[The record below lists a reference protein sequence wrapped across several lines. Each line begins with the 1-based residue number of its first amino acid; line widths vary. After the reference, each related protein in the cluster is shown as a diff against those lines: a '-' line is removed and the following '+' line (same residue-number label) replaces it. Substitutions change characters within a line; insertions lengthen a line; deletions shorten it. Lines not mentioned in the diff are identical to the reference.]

1 MSSIIFEDLELKG
14 NRAQLASFGP
24 QYLNQLRRSGKDV
37 EQIKDLSEL
46 LLIEWNGI
54 LLDKYDGRALLGME
68 DLVSD
73 RGRSDSLRQK
83 QQNPSEKY
91 EEDICDIYR
100 FEDFMS
106 ILGDSYKTISQDQ
119 GLNIRSTSESSFKTV
134 GWSYNNDNID
144 VTGVDDINKT
154 ISDNPLTE
162 ETIKQESIPNQKEL
176 ILNEFQELSTN
187 LPELI
192 ANQSKITEE
201 MLKSLDEN
209 ENLAAITKQLQTVN
223 EYVVKLNKKLKQ
235 THEEPIIKWRP
246 AIQVPVSMT
255 VVSFKF

>member
-1 MSSIIFEDLELKG
+1 M
-14 NRAQLASFGP
+14 
-24 QYLNQLRRSGKDV
+24 
-37 EQIKDLSEL
+37 
-46 LLIEWNGI
+46 
-54 LLDKYDGRALLGME
+54 
-68 DLVSD
+68 
-73 RGRSDSLRQK
+73 
-83 QQNPSEKY
+83 
-91 EEDICDIYR
+91 
-100 FEDFMS
+100 
-106 ILGDSYKTISQDQ
+106 
-119 GLNIRSTSESSFKTV
+119 
-134 GWSYNNDNID
+134 
-144 VTGVDDINKT
+144 
-154 ISDNPLTE
+154 
-162 ETIKQESIPNQKEL
+162 
-176 ILNEFQELSTN
+176 NEFQELSTN